1 MRWRIYFPSLAA
13 LAALLW
19 FYPTAG
25 AVVCLVGLYAFH
37 WAVRQSPTESDR
49 VRQSP
54 AGSGDPLGFFS
65 GK

>member
-25 AVVCLVGLYAFH
+25 AVVCLVGLSAFH

-49 VRQSP
+49 ARQSP